1 MNFITAGLCLLGG
14 LFALMMS
21 FYLSLCL
28 ITWVSD
34 VIENKKWRS
43 LWD

>member
-14 LFALMMS
+14 LFVLTMS
-21 FYLSLCL
+21 FYVSLCL
-28 ITWVSD
+28 ITWISD
-34 VIENKKWRS
+34 VIENKKWRG

>member
-1 MNFITAGLCLLGG
+1 MDMILGIGCVFGG
-14 LFALMMS
+14 LFGIMLSVYLLLS
-21 FYLSLCL
+21 FICWSG
-28 ITWVSD
+28 D